1 MFSPQRRADRL
12 LSARHLLLTSSC
24 SLGDKHCVE
33 IIVEGVWYASVLHVL
48 SLRLG
53 GRGCGS
59 AGVAGGAASGGSE
72 PERPSG
78 VSSLTTGRTPE
89 PLNPGL
95 HSVRSAAP
103 WDSSRGALTAPVFWL
118 DPRHSL
124 SRAVHD
130 DSLRPPVL
138 PRLHQDHKY
147 SPERVSVCSCF
158 LRCLWPSHSFM
169 LSSLAANKHTRT
181 HADTFKAPK
190 KNTCDLTSADAYIRS
205 VRTDGLVTRN

>member
-1 MFSPQRRADRL
+1 MVCISAPRPVSEAGRKRLWQRWW
-12 LSARHLLLTSSC
+12 
-24 SLGDKHCVE
+24 G
-33 IIVEGVWYASVLHVL
+33 SV
-48 SLRLG
+48 
-53 GRGCGS
+53 
-59 AGVAGGAASGGSE
+59 GGSE

-118 DPRHSL
+118 DPRHSQ

-130 DSLRPPVL
+130 DPPPPP

-158 LRCLWPSHSFM
+158 LRCLWPSHSFT
-169 LSSLAANKHTRT
+169 LSSLAANKHSRT

-190 KNTCDLTSADAYIRS
+190 KNTCALTSADAYIRS
-205 VRTDGLVTRN
+205 VRTDRLVTRD

>member
-1 MFSPQRRADRL
+1 MA
-12 LSARHLLLTSSC
+12 
-24 SLGDKHCVE
+24 
-33 IIVEGVWYASVLHVL
+33 
-48 SLRLG
+48 G

-59 AGVAGGAASGGSE
+59 AGAAGEAVSWGTE

-118 DPRHSL
+118 DPRHSQ
-124 SRAVHD
+124 SRAAHD
-130 DSLRPPVL
+130 DPPPPS
-138 PRLHQDHKY
+138 PRLNQGRKY

-158 LRCLWPSHSFM
+158 LRCLWLSHSFT
-169 LSSLAANKHTRT
+169 LSSQPGPGSKQTLALAHMQ
-181 HADTFKAPK
+181 DTFKAPK
-190 KNTCDLTSADAYIRS
+190 TPALHRHVHQARMHRQTHDPD
-205 VRTDGLVTRN
+205 